1 MHRLVSKE
9 IEQYCE
15 AHSTKENELLYDL
28 HRQTYLKTDLPI
40 MLSGHLQ
47 GNFFQF
53 LSLMIKP
60 KKILEIGT
68 FTGYATLCLEKGLA
82 ENGKIISL
90 ELEQTLENFHKD
102 YLSSKKNIEVV
113 YGNAIE
119 SLSKL
124 NECFDLI
131 FLDADKTNYENYFDM
146 VFEKWNKG
154 GFMIVDNVLY
164 NSEILDVTKASKNG
178 KAIDKFNKKIE
189 QDTRVENVLLP
200 FRDGIMLIYKK

>member
-15 AHSTKENELLYDL
+15 AHSTKENELLYEL
-28 HRQTYLKTDLPI
+28 NRQTHLKTDLPI

-47 GNFFQF
+47 GNFLQF

-60 KKILEIGT
+60 KSILEIGT

-82 ENGKIISL
+82 KNGKLISL
-90 ELEQTLENFHKD
+90 ELEQTLENFHKE
-102 YLSSKKNIEVV
+102 YLSSQKNIEVI
-113 YGNAIE
+113 YGNALE
-119 SLSKL
+119 SLSNL

-131 FLDADKTNYENYFDM
+131 FLDADKTNYATYYDM
-146 VFEKWNKG
+146 VFEKWNTG
-154 GFMIVDNVLY
+154 GFMVVDNVLY
-164 NSEILDVTKASKNG
+164 GSEVLTIDQASKNG
-178 KAIDKFNKKIE
+178 KAIDLFNKKIE
-189 QDTRVENVLLP
+189 QDNRVENILLP